1 MRISV
6 SLDLGAADPAHRCR
20 YGCPRK
26 TDTWQVESLT
36 DSLSAHVA
44 SGPGCFMR
52 YSFTGPGCQRASVD
66 RDLLTLLSLQAIQ
79 FKSVRQERLW
89 AVDQCGLTC

>member
-1 MRISV
+1 
-6 SLDLGAADPAHRCR
+6 
-20 YGCPRK
+20 
-26 TDTWQVESLT
+26 
-36 DSLSAHVA
+36 
-44 SGPGCFMR
+44 MR